1 MTERTK
7 VDVKF
12 KDLRIAV
19 VALNESGLIKESI
32 RLVGVDRN
40 VTNKQ
45 FMDAVEGIPDDPET
59 GKFPKVDPVIL
70 EYFNKMLDLE
80 EKVAKGDAEELP
92 AKKAEKK
99 APAKKA
105 EKKAPAK
112 KAEKKA
118 PAKKNKYG
126 HRVGSQASLIDNCF
140 DKGGT
145 FEEIAKV
152 LKLTTSRI
160 KNHYYHMIR
169 DKGAKF
175 SVKVDKYKIEKS

>member
-112 KAEKKA
+112 KNE
-118 PAKKNKYG
+118 YG

>member
-99 APAKKA
+99 APAKKN
-105 EKKAPAK
+105 E
-112 KAEKKA
+112 
-118 PAKKNKYG
+118 YG

>member
-40 VTNKQ
+40 VINKQ

-112 KAEKKA
+112 KNE
-118 PAKKNKYG
+118 YG

-152 LKLTTSRI
+152 LKKTTSRI

>member
-99 APAKKA
+99 APAKK
-105 EKKAPAK
+105 
-112 KAEKKA
+112 
-118 PAKKNKYG
+118 NKYG

-160 KNHYYHMIR
+160 KNHYYHMNRKKLISR
-169 DKGAKF
+169 
-175 SVKVDKYKIEKS
+175 

>member
-40 VTNKQ
+40 VINKQ

-99 APAKKA
+99 APAKKN
-105 EKKAPAK
+105 E
-112 KAEKKA
+112 
-118 PAKKNKYG
+118 YG

-152 LKLTTSRI
+152 LKKTTSRI